1 MTIEEI
7 ATEVTAAIAVV
18 VMVFCA
24 TCLAVILLVLMVELA
39 EWVSRQWSFRALQ
52 CRVRGHGWIS
62 VTFGHFGE
70 KPYRRE
76 RTCGN
81 CRRTEVLDTDSATH

>member
-7 ATEVTAAIAVV
+7 ARQFTVGIAVV

-24 TCLAVILLVLMVELA
+24 TCIVVILLGLLDELVV
-39 EWVSRQWSFRALQ
+39 WISRQRVFRALQ
-52 CRVRGHGWIS
+52 CRVRGHGWIT
-62 VTFGHFGE
+62 VTFGYFGE
-70 KPYRRE
+70 QPYRHE

-81 CRRTEVLDTDSATH
+81 CRRTEVLDP

>member
-7 ATEVTAAIAVV
+7 ARQVTAAIAVV

-39 EWVSRQWSFRALQ
+39 EWVSRQWAFRALQ
-52 CRVRGHGWIS
+52 CRVRGHGWIT
-62 VTFGHFGE
+62 VTFGYFGE
-70 KPYRRE
+70 PPSRRE

-81 CRRTEVLDTDSATH
+81 CHRTEALT

>member
-7 ATEVTAAIAVV
+7 ATEVTVGIGVV
-18 VMVFCA
+18 VVVFCA
-24 TCLAVILLVLMVELA
+24 GFIVVILLGLLFELA
-39 EWVSRQWSFRALQ
+39 EWISRQWVFRALQ

-62 VTFGHFGE
+62 VTFGYFGE
-70 KPYRRE
+70 RPYRRE

-81 CRRTEVLDTDSATH
+81 CRRTEVLDPQ